1 MKTTR
6 SHWPP
11 IRSDVPGIVWP
22 ALVQGMPATLLALL
36 QQLDA
41 TQWWSTEQ
49 IAAAQQRQLQALLA
63 HAHRH
68 SPHLATRMQSAG
80 LTIADL
86 LNPAGFAALPLL
98 KRADIQTDAPRLLSA
113 QVPAAHLPLSDA
125 SSSGS
130 TGEPVTV
137 KRSAVN
143 HLFWLAFT
151 LREHLWQQ
159 RDFSGRLAAIRAR
172 LTPDAAVQHSNWGV
186 PVKLLFDSGPGHALP
201 INRSVREQLDW
212 LRAVDPHYLITY
224 PSNLAALLDEIERGD
239 EIEREDEIERGDE
252 IKKRSIMLPALR
264 QIRTVGETLPRILHT
279 RAKNLLNVGIA
290 DTYSSQE
297 MGIIAIQCPSSG
309 LYHIM
314 AEGYIVEVLNA
325 DDKPCAPGEIGR
337 LVITDLHNLAMPL
350 LRYDTTD
357 YAEVAAPCS
366 CGRALPALRRIVGR
380 ERNMVSINGTRRWPL
395 YGFDRFLEIVPGIRQ
410 YQLIQHSTSTI
421 EVKLFCTTPPDPQQ
435 QQKLQQ
441 LICETLG
448 HPFVIQF
455 TLLEKRI
462 PASPSG
468 KFEEFMCLI

>member
-1 MKTTR
+1 MKPPPR
-6 SHWPP
+6 WPP

-22 ALVQGMPATLLALL
+22 VLTQGMPATLLALL

-41 TQWWSTEQ
+41 TQWWSAEQ
-49 IAAAQQRQLQALLA
+49 ISAAQQRQLQALLQHA
-63 HAHRH
+63 HAH
-68 SPHLATRMQSAG
+68 SPHFTRRMQTAG
-80 LTIADL
+80 LTVADL

-98 KRADIQTDAPRLLSA
+98 KRADVQTDAARLLSA

-143 HLFWLAFT
+143 HLFWMAFT

-172 LTPDAAVQHSNWGV
+172 LTPDAAVQHSDWGV

-212 LRAVDPHYLITY
+212 LIAVDPHYLITY
-224 PSNLAALLDEIERGD
+224 PSNLAALLDA
-239 EIEREDEIERGDE
+239 IERGDE
-252 IKKRSIMLPALR
+252 IKKHNIVLPALR
-264 QIRTVGETLPRILHT
+264 QIRTVGETLPQILHART
-279 RAKNLLNVGIA
+279 KNLLNVGIA

-325 DDKPCAPGEIGR
+325 DDKPCAAGEIGR
-337 LVITDLHNLAMPL
+337 LVISDLHNFAMPI

-357 YAEVAAPCS
+357 YAEVAPPCS
-366 CGRALPALRRIVGR
+366 CGRALPTLRRIVGR

-395 YGFDRFLEIVPGIRQ
+395 YGFDHFLEIVPTIRQ
-410 YQLIQHSTSTI
+410 YQLIQHSANTI
-421 EVKLFCTTPPDPQQ
+421 EVKLFCTTPPDSLQ

-448 HPFVIQF
+448 HPFNIQF
-455 TLLEKRI
+455 TLLEKRM
-462 PASPSG
+462 PVGASG
-468 KFEEFMCLI
+468 KFEEFMCLV